1 MFMPGTKILQAEG
14 VTKSFGPLEV
24 LHHIDFEVDEGEVV
38 VVIGPSG
45 SGKSTLLRCLNLLE
59 TPVKGSIVFQGKTIF
74 NSLAASKNINHQ
86 NLELDEL
93 RAKMGMVFQSFNL
106 FSNLNVIDNI
116 RLAPLEVRK
125 LSLEQA
131 TEQARSLLQ
140 KVGLSDKENA
150 YPSQLSGGQKQ
161 RVAIARALAMNPAIM
176 LFDEPTSALDPEM
189 VKEVLMVMKGLA
201 KSGMTM
207 VIVTHEIGFAREVA
221 DRVVF
226 MDEGY
231 ILEQG
236 SPKQVLSQPQNPRT
250 KAFLDAVL

>member
-1 MFMPGTKILQAEG
+1 MFMPITKILQATDI
-14 VTKSFGPLEV
+14 TKSFNHLEV
-24 LHHIDFEVDEGEVV
+24 LHHVNFEVDEGEVV

-59 TPVKGSIVFQGKTIF
+59 TPQNGTIFFQGNIIF
-74 NSLAASKNINHQ
+74 DSKAARKKLHRQNI
-86 NLELDEL
+86 ELDEL

-106 FSNLNVIDNI
+106 FSNLTVMDNI
-116 RLAPLEVRK
+116 RLAPMEVQK
-125 LSLEQA
+125 LTLGQA
-131 TEQARSLLQ
+131 TERARSLLQ
-140 KVGLSDKENA
+140 KVGLGDKENA
-150 YPSQLSGGQKQ
+150 YPNQLSGGQRQ

-189 VKEVLMVMKGLA
+189 VKEVLMVMKDLA

-221 DRVVF
+221 DRIVF
-226 MDEGY
+226 MDEGN

-236 SPKQVLSQPQNPRT
+236 SPKQVLSQPQNTRT
-250 KAFLDAVL
+250 KAFLEAVL